1 MLLNLSEIVSKNP
14 KSALVK
20 YDESRNVAFELKFI
34 DKKELNRLN
43 QQFTK
48 MKFNPKT
55 HQKEEELDVEAL
67 RKEICRLGVIG
78 WKGITLRW
86 LIDQVPIDE
95 ESIKGKDLDEEI
107 EFSQDN
113 LNFLCEALYGIDN
126 WIFDSVRN
134 AENFKAVEAQ
144 SAQIKN

>member
-1 MLLNLSEIVSKNP
+1 MLLNLSDIVSKNP
-14 KSALVK
+14 NSSFVT
-20 YDESRNVAFELKFI
+20 YDESRNVSFELKFI

-48 MKFNPKT
+48 MQFNPKT
-55 HQKEEELDVEAL
+55 HQREEQLDVDAL

-86 LIDQVPIDE
+86 LIDQVPIDPAAIE
-95 ESIKGKDLDEEI
+95 GKDLDEEI
-107 EFSQDN
+107 DFSQDN
-113 LNFLCEALYGIDN
+113 LNFLCDKLYGIDN

-144 SAQIKN
+144 KAQIKN